1 MPSLQDLS
9 NCLGGTLS
17 SNPNERMTAELK
29 LSEYLQHTGASLTPA
44 QYTANKRSTIHD
56 IDTGLALSQIVVEQ
70 QADIAL
76 RQMSVLRTRHERRVL
91 MTFLWFGL

>member
-1 MPSLQDLS
+1 MHRQ
-9 NCLGGTLS
+9 
-17 SNPNERMTAELK
+17 TAPK
-29 LSEYLQHTGASLTPA
+29 LIIY
-44 QYTANKRSTIHD
+44 N

-91 MTFLWFGL
+91 MTFLWLGFSTLRALRYVDM

>member
-29 LSEYLQHTGASLTPA
+29 LSEYLQHTGASFPA
-44 QYTANKRSTIHD
+44 QHTASKCSIIYD

-76 RQMSVLRTRHERRVL
+76 RQMSVLPTRHERRVL